1 MDEVLRIPVE
11 YKGEEIEF
19 EANLIPY
26 GYIHRLVV
34 DVEGVEVH
42 FEPDEERQYR
52 AILSDRAIEKNLV
65 PNVEL
70 VKKIAEVL
78 NKIN

>member
-1 MDEVLRIPVE
+1 MDELLKIPIE

-19 EANLIPY
+19 EAKLILY

-34 DVEGVEVH
+34 DIEGVEIH

-52 AILSDRAIEKNLV
+52 AILPDAAIEKNQL

-78 NKIN
+78 NKVS